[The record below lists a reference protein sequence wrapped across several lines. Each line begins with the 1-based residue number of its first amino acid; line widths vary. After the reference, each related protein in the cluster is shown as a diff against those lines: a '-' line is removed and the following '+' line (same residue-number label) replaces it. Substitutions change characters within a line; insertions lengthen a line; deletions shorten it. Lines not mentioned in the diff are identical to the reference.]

1 MTSPTFMRRR
11 FCQTLVGCA
20 VWIALAAAAQFSL
33 SAEEN
38 VAVGAVNQFG
48 LACQRQTLGNALIS
62 PWSMEQSLGMAYAGS
77 AGETRAAMGRTLGYS
92 GDGMKLLAAFRALGE
107 EVRKAKGIDAQ
118 TNGLQSANR
127 LFVSERLALKEGW
140 QKLTSG
146 SFFAEAQAVDFS
158 QSEPAEKI
166 INEWVK
172 AETGGKIPAVIPAG
186 ALHPDAKLVLV
197 NALSFE
203 MPWEERFTK
212 ELTREQPFYVAPAKS
227 KTVPLMFKQHQ
238 LRYARRKGFQIAALP
253 YAAGAFQFVV
263 ILPDAVDG
271 LPAVEAQLTP
281 QLLTECA
288 TLPLAE
294 VRLSFPRIKME
305 PPAVAMKPMLTRLG
319 MGIAFGGEAN
329 FRGISEADLAIG
341 EVFQRAF
348 IEMDEDGTKAAA
360 ATATMLIP
368 KNGHPSEVPHE
379 TVTTNHPFIFLVQDC
394 RNGACLFIGR
404 VVDPAPAQPPDTSAP
419 PAKK

>member
-1 MTSPTFMRRR
+1 
-11 FCQTLVGCA
+11 
-20 VWIALAAAAQFSL
+20 
-33 SAEEN
+33 
-38 VAVGAVNQFG
+38 
-48 LACQRQTLGNALIS
+48 
-62 PWSMEQSLGMAYAGS
+62 MA
-77 AGETRAAMGRTLGYS
+77 
-92 GDGMKLLAAFRALGE
+92 
-107 EVRKAKGIDAQ
+107 KAD
-118 TNGLQSANR
+118 
-127 LFVSERLALKEGW
+127 
-140 QKLTSG
+140 
-146 SFFAEAQAVDFS
+146 
-158 QSEPAEKI
+158 PAEKI

-186 ALHPDAKLVLV
+186 ALHPDSKLVLV

-212 ELTREQPFYVAPAKS
+212 ELTREQPFYVAPTKS

-253 YAAGAFQFVV
+253 YTAGAFQFVV

-319 MGIAFGGEAN
+319 MGIAFGGQAD
-329 FRGISEADLAIG
+329 FRGISDADLAIS
-341 EVFQRAF
+341 EVFHRAF

-379 TVTTNHPFIFLVQDC
+379 TVTANHPFIFLVQDC

-404 VVDPAPAQPPDTSAP
+404 VTDPALAQPLETSAP
-419 PAKK
+419 APKK